1 MSDKFMLELRVDKAK
16 MYTIHKG
23 RMPKDVHEL
32 REWLRE
38 FAELESKFN
47 EALMK
52 AYKAHMETCN
62 RPIIMDGFVLEKLR
76 P

>member
-1 MSDKFMLELRVDKAK
+1 MSAGGIKPEFRFNLDAAAA
-16 MYTIHKG
+16 YTIHKG

-38 FAELESKFN
+38 FSEHETKRFEIALQIYREHLEV
-47 EALMK
+47 
-52 AYKAHMETCN
+52 CN
-62 RPIIMDGFVLEKLR
+62 RPMLIQLEHK